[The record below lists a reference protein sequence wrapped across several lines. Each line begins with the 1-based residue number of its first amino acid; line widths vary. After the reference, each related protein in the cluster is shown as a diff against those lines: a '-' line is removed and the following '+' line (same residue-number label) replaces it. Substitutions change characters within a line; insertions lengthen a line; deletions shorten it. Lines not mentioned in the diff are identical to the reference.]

1 MRRTTK
7 DSRKSTT
14 KKAVANK
21 AAAQTKTTKATAK
34 QAGKNGRGRPPKL
47 VKAFGEEKSLSDW
60 TRDKRC
66 KVTLATLRARLRAGM
81 KPEDA
86 ITSPPYQAPGNRNC
100 ILVTAF
106 GETKNIRRWAQ
117 DRRCKVS
124 YYTLVQR
131 IRTGM
136 DPELAIKSPP
146 VAGFYNKVLFGQ
158 KARASSPNYTPH
170 WVMRESRENLPP
182 RPPAK
187 RGRGVVLQRM
197 RAEEEAKAKEKAKK
211 ARAKKK

>member
-1 MRRTTK
+1 MTKSAGAKKTAAKTKARTT
-7 DSRKSTT
+7 
-14 KKAVANK
+14 A
-21 AAAQTKTTKATAK
+21 AK
-34 QAGKNGRGRPPKL
+34 QPSRNGRGRPPKL
-47 VKAFGEEKSLSDW
+47 VKAFGEEKSLSNW
-60 TRDKRC
+60 VRDKRC

-146 VAGFYNKVLFGQ
+146 VQGFYNKVLFGQ
-158 KARASSPNYTPH
+158 KARESSPSYTPH

-187 RGRGVVLQRM
+187 RGRGVVLQRLK
-197 RAEEEAKAKEKAKK
+197 AEAEAKAKK
-211 ARAKKK
+211 ARAKKSAKRKK